1 MSRAQASSIEDQFV
15 DAVRG
20 ALETAPDWS
29 AEPVTIL
36 RRTVQGHIEMVKFD
50 DSSYMSR
57 AAYRS
62 YCERSDSCPDQRR
75 ISEDRP
81 DPPRILGQV
90 WLAAPSKGGFFVR
103 CIQPRFNVK
112 KLGRSRRMCIQLKS
126 RRQIP

>member
-1 MSRAQASSIEDQFV
+1 VSRAQASSIEDRFV

-57 AAYRS
+57 AAYDLTANDLTVVLTNG
-62 YCERSDSCPDQRR
+62 EFLKVDR
-75 ISEDRP
+75 IPVEYWDR
-81 DPPRILGQV
+81 L
-90 WLAAPSKGGFFVR
+90 LASPSKGRFFVR
-103 CIQPRFNVK
+103 YIQPRFNVK
-112 KLGRSRRMCIQLKS
+112 KLGWLRRMCVQLKS

>member
-1 MSRAQASSIEDQFV
+1 VSRAQASSIEDQFV
-15 DAVRG
+15 NAVRG

-57 AAYRS
+57 AAYDLTANDLTVALTNGEFLRVA
-62 YCERSDSCPDQRR
+62 R
-75 ISEDRP
+75 IPVEYWDG
-81 DPPRILGQV
+81 L
-90 WLAAPSKGGFFVR
+90 LAAPSKGGFFVR
-103 CIQPRFNVK
+103 YIEPSFDVK
-112 KLGRSRRMCIQLKS
+112 KLGWLRRMCVQLKS

>member
-1 MSRAQASSIEDQFV
+1 VSRAQASSIEDRFV

-57 AAYRS
+57 AAYDLTANDLTVALTNGEFLRVA
-62 YCERSDSCPDQRR
+62 R
-75 ISEDRP
+75 IPVEYWDG
-81 DPPRILGQV
+81 L
-90 WLAAPSKGGFFVR
+90 LAAPSKGGFFVR
-103 CIQPRFNVK
+103 YIEPRFDVK
-112 KLGRSRRMCIQLKS
+112 KLGWLRRMCVQLKS

>member
-1 MSRAQASSIEDQFV
+1 MSGFQAASIEDQFV
-15 DAVRG
+15 DAVRS

-57 AAYRS
+57 AAYDLTANDLTVALTNGEFLRVA
-62 YCERSDSCPDQRR
+62 R
-75 ISEDRP
+75 IPVEYWDG
-81 DPPRILGQV
+81 L
-90 WLAAPSKGGFFVR
+90 LAAPSKGGFFVR
-103 CIQPRFNVK
+103 YIEPSFDVK
-112 KLGRSRRMCIQLKS
+112 KLGWLRRMCVQLKS